1 MRFLLDSDRLRCDVL
16 VHCVVVLAAFLAA
29 IRFLCGLIR
38 STPALLKLFQRGP
51 LMAPILLWLIMVL
64 CLLITVVK
72 YLMGILMRLAFPS
85 TKAKKDYSYQPTVSV
100 LMPCFNEGQ
109 TVYETIESISKSNY
123 PVNKFEVIAQD
134 DCSVDDSYE
143 WMLKAQRDF
152 TNIRVRTGRNE
163 ANSGKARTV
172 CNAME
177 LSNAEIIISIDSDCI
192 FHPDAIRELTACFA
206 EPNIGSV
213 GGRVGVRNPNDSII
227 TAIQTIIYYSAFEL
241 YKIPENWTRS
251 ICCISGCLFAIR
263 RDLLQKIEPA
273 IRNRNWF
280 GIPVNQGEDRFLT
293 HQTLLR
299 GYGTYI
305 NNDALCWTTVPNT
318 LSVLFKQQLRWR
330 RSIVRDFFFTLKTL
344 PQHVWKLHPNTVLTL
359 VLVPLGALVGFLVV
373 ITALASDPLSWAG
386 PLPLV
391 TALGIAAILT
401 WIIKKYSAREAVA
414 HPLAFGAYVAWSL
427 VSSLFLTPLALC
439 TMDSADWGTR
449 TKTQQEVAL
458 GHSNS

>member
-1 MRFLLDSDRLRCDVL
+1 
-16 VHCVVVLAAFLAA
+16 
-29 IRFLCGLIR
+29 
-38 STPALLKLFQRGP
+38 
-51 LMAPILLWLIMVL
+51 
-64 CLLITVVK
+64 
-72 YLMGILMRLAFPS
+72 
-85 TKAKKDYSYQPTVSV
+85 
-100 LMPCFNEGQ
+100 MPCYNEGK

-123 PVNKFEVIAQD
+123 PNHKFEVIAQD

-152 TNIRVRTGRNE
+152 TNIRIRAGRNE
-163 ANSGKARTV
+163 VNSGKARSV
-172 CNAME
+172 CNA
-177 LSNAEIIISIDSDCI
+177 LQHSTAEIIISIDSDCI

-206 EPNIGSV
+206 EPRMGSV
-213 GGRVGVRNPNDSII
+213 GGRVGVRNPNDSVI
-227 TAIQTIIYYSAFEL
+227 TAIQTIIYYSAFQL

-251 ICCISGCLFAIR
+251 VCCISGCLFAIR
-263 RDLLQKIEPA
+263 RELLLEIEPA
-273 IRNRNWF
+273 IRSRHWF

-330 RSIVRDFFFTLKTL
+330 RSIVRDFFFTLRTL

-359 VLVPLGALVGFLVV
+359 VLIPLGALVGLLVV
-373 ITALASDPLSWAG
+373 VTMLTADPMAWAG
-386 PLPLV
+386 PVPLI
-391 TALGIAAILT
+391 TALGIGAVLT
-401 WIIKKYSAREAVA
+401 WVIKKYSAKEAVA
-414 HPLAFGAYVAWSL
+414 HPLAFAAYVAWSL

-449 TKTQQEVAL
+449 IIEQQEVPV
-458 GHSNS
+458 GNNNR